1 MYFIK
6 SNKINFLMLKK
17 LIIILIFSIILT
29 SESFADKMR
38 ECTLTPEIWSVG
50 LLPNTKNSNNLTQNY
65 TSFETARGKKI
76 LIKGK
81 VLDNNCVPISGV
93 KVNIW
98 QANPFGLYQ
107 FSTDDIYNE
116 RYDKNFRGSGN
127 TLTNNLGEFEFITV
141 YPGKANSITPN
152 IIFRLEHQNFYPFE
166 TRMFFPENNNAKHIK
181 NLAPSLIKKQIP
193 LVVAKTT
200 GKVDDMV
207 VYHFIVTLNQSNLY
221 KEY

>member
-1 MYFIK
+1 
-6 SNKINFLMLKK
+6 MLKK
-17 LIIILIFSIILT
+17 LIITLVLSIILVG
-29 SESFADKMR
+29 ESFADKME
-38 ECTLTPEIWSVG
+38 ECTIAPEIWSVG
-50 LLPNTKNSNNLTQNY
+50 VLPDTKNSNNLTQDY
-65 TSFETARGKKI
+65 ASFEIARGKKI

-98 QANPFGLYQ
+98 QTNYFGLYQ
-107 FSTDDIYNE
+107 FSADDIYNE
-116 RYDKNFRGSGN
+116 HYDKNFRGSGN

-141 YPGKANSITPN
+141 YPGKVNSMSPN

-166 TRMFFPENNNAKHIK
+166 TKMFFPENNNAESIK
-181 NLAPSLIKKQIP
+181 NMNPYLIKKQIP
-193 LVVAKTT
+193 LVVAKTA

>member
-1 MYFIK
+1 
-6 SNKINFLMLKK
+6 MLKK
-17 LIIILIFSIILT
+17 LIITLVLSIILVG
-29 SESFADKMR
+29 ESFADKMG
-38 ECTLTPEIWSVG
+38 ECTITPEIWSVG
-50 LLPNTKNSNNLTQNY
+50 VLPDTKNSNNLTQDY
-65 TSFETARGKKI
+65 ASFETANGKKI

-107 FSTDDIYNE
+107 FSADDIYNE

-141 YPGKANSITPN
+141 YPGKVNSMSPN

-166 TRMFFPENNNAKHIK
+166 TKMFFPENNNAE
-181 NLAPSLIKKQIP
+181 SIKKYESIF
-193 LVVAKTT
+193 
-200 GKVDDMV
+200 D
-207 VYHFIVTLNQSNLY
+207 
-221 KEY
+221 